1 MRTLFGT
8 DGIRG
13 KAHQYPFDAPTMF
26 ALGEALAHRLKDA
39 GVGGRGSG
47 VGDLDRGVSGVGRR
61 ASERSNASATHSPLP
76 TLHSPLPTPHSPP
89 PDTRHPTPDTR
100 FPTILLGM
108 DTRESGPEI
117 ARSLTAGVEQGGGKA
132 IFIGIVPTPAVAYL
146 CRITDA
152 AAGISI
158 SASHNPFEDNGVKIF
173 GHDGM
178 KIPDSVEEQIEDE
191 LRAIRRDG
199 VTVPDIDLSD
209 NTDLIERYERF
220 LDDGIAPHAL
230 RGRKVVLDT
239 GNGAAFRIAP
249 EVFRR
254 AGADVVVVNAK
265 PNGRN
270 INDGC
275 GAMHPEGLATVVVEE
290 KADFGVAFDG
300 DADRAIFVDD
310 AGKIRDGDE
319 IIYLWAQRLKRDGT
333 LQSGCVV
340 TTVMSNFG
348 FEQQLRADGIE
359 LCRANVGDKYVLEMM
374 IERGASLGGEQSGHI
389 IDLAVHT
396 TGDGIHTALVFGELL
411 TQAGRPFS
419 QLRTFT
425 PMPQLLL
432 NEPVGSKPP
441 LESLPKYQAALAD
454 ALAQIEGK
462 GRILVRY
469 SGTENK
475 VRVMVEGPDQGL
487 IRRIAEPLRDVL
499 AGEIR

>member
-1 MRTLFGT
+1 MRILFGT

-13 KAHQYPFDAPTMF
+13 KAHRYPLDVPTMF
-26 ALGEALAHRLKDA
+26 ALGEALAHRLK
-39 GVGGRGSG
+39 GVGNRESG
-47 VGDLDRGVSGVGRR
+47 VGDSR
-61 ASERSNASATHSPLP
+61 T
-76 TLHSPLPTPHSPP
+76 TPS
-89 PDTRHPTPDTR
+89 
-100 FPTILLGM
+100 ILLGM

-117 ARSLTAGVEQGGGKA
+117 ARALTAGIEHGGGKA

-146 CRITDA
+146 CRTSDA

-178 KIPDSVEEQIEDE
+178 KIPDAVEEQIEDE
-191 LRAIRRDG
+191 LRAVRRDD
-199 VTVPDIDLSD
+199 VAAPDIDLRD
-209 NTDLIERYERF
+209 DPILIERYERF
-220 LDDGIAPHAL
+220 LDDGVAPDAL
-230 RGRKVVLDT
+230 QGRKVVLDT

-254 AGADVVVVNAK
+254 AGAEVIVINNQ

-275 GAMHPEGLATVVVEE
+275 GAMHPEGLAKVVVDE

-310 AGKIRDGDE
+310 DGKIRDGDE
-319 IIYLWAQRLKRDGT
+319 IIYLWAQRLQKNGALT
-333 LQSGCVV
+333 SGCVV

-374 IERGASLGGEQSGHI
+374 IERGANLGGEQSGHI
-389 IDLAVHT
+389 IDLTVHT
-396 TGDGIHTALVFGELL
+396 TGDGTHTALVFGELL
-411 TQAGRPFS
+411 AQHVRPFS
-419 QLRTFT
+419 KIETFT

-432 NEPVGSKPP
+432 NQTVGSKPP
-441 LESLPKYQAALAD
+441 LESLPKYQAALA
-454 ALAQIEGK
+454 AAQSQIDGQ

-475 VRVMVEGPDQGL
+475 VRVMVEGSDKTL
-487 IRRIAEPLRDVL
+487 ITRIAESLRDVL
-499 AGEIR
+499 KDEIPPVSS

>member
-13 KAHQYPFDAPTMF
+13 KAHQYPFDASTMF
-26 ALGEALAHRLKDA
+26 ALGEALAHRLRET
-39 GVGGRGSG
+39 GVGS
-47 VGDLDRGVSGVGRR
+47 
-61 ASERSNASATHSPLP
+61 RSAETVQS
-76 TLHSPLPTPHSPP
+76 
-89 PDTRHPTPDTR
+89 DRHPTPDTLL
-100 FPTILLGM
+100 PTILLGM
-108 DTRESGPEI
+108 DTRESGPQI
-117 ARSLTAGVEQGGGKA
+117 ARALTAGVEHGGGKA

-146 CRITDA
+146 CRTSDA

-191 LRAIRRDG
+191 LRAIRRDE
-199 VTVPDIDLSD
+199 VVAPDLDLND
-209 NTDLIERYERF
+209 NAELIERYERF
-220 LDDGIAPHAL
+220 LDHGVSPAAL

-254 AGADVVVVNAK
+254 AGAEVVLINAQ
-265 PNGRN
+265 PDGRN

-275 GAMHPEGLATVVVEE
+275 GAMHPEGLANVVVEE

-310 AGKIRDGDE
+310 AGKVRDGDE
-319 IIYLWAQRLKRDGT
+319 IIYLWAQRLKRDGA
-333 LQSGCVV
+333 LQGGCVV

-348 FEQQLRADGIE
+348 FERQLREDGIE

-374 IERGASLGGEQSGHI
+374 LSRGAALGGEQSGHI
-389 IDLAVHT
+389 IDLSVHT

-432 NEPVGSKPP
+432 NQPVGSKPP
-441 LESLPKYQAALAD
+441 LESLPRYQSALA
-454 ALAQIEGK
+454 AAQSQLSGD

-475 VRVMVEGPDQGL
+475 VRVMVEGPDRSL
-487 IRRIAEPLRDVL
+487 ITRIAESLRDVL
-499 AGEIR
+499 ENEIP

>member
-13 KAHQYPFDAPTMF
+13 KAHQYPFDAATMF
-26 ALGEALAHRLKDA
+26 ALGEALAHRLK
-39 GVGGRGSG
+39 GVGDRESG
-47 VGDLDRGVSGVGRR
+47 VGDLRNPSSRQ
-61 ASERSNASATHSPLP
+61 T
-76 TLHSPLPTPHSPP
+76 
-89 PDTRHPTPDTR
+89 PTPDTR
-100 FPTILLGM
+100 HPTILLGM

-117 ARSLTAGVEQGGGKA
+117 ARALTAGIEHGGGKA

-146 CRITDA
+146 CRTSDA

-178 KIPDSVEEQIEDE
+178 KIPDAVEEQIEDE
-191 LRAIRRDG
+191 LRAIRRDD
-199 VTVPDIDLSD
+199 VNVPELALGD
-209 NTDLIERYERF
+209 NSELIERYENF
-220 LDDGIAPHAL
+220 LDDGVAADAL

-254 AGADVVVVNAK
+254 AGADVVVINNQ

-270 INDGC
+270 INDSC
-275 GAMHPEGLATVVVEE
+275 GAMHPEGLAKVVVRE

-319 IIYLWAQRLKRDGT
+319 IIYLWAQRLNRNGALK
-333 LQSGCVV
+333 SGCVV

-348 FEQQLRADGIE
+348 FEQQLREDGIE

-374 IERGASLGGEQSGHI
+374 VERGAILGGEQSGHI
-389 IDLAVHT
+389 IDLTVHT

-411 TQAGRPFS
+411 AQGSRPFS

-425 PMPQLLL
+425 PMPQLLV
-432 NEPVGSKPP
+432 NQQVGAKPP
-441 LESLPKYQAALAD
+441 LESLPQYQAALAE
-454 ALAQIEGK
+454 AQSQLEGQ

-475 VRVMVEGPDQGL
+475 VRVMVEGPDEKL
-487 IRRIAEPLRDVL
+487 ITRIAESLRDVL
-499 AGEIR
+499 KSEIASLSS